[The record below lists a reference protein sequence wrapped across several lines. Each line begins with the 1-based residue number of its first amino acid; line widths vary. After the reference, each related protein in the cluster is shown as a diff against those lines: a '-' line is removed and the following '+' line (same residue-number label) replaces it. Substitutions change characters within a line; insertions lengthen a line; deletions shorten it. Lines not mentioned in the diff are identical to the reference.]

1 MEEVLSSIGLKLTAS
16 LVDSDLAEAYPIL
29 GFSYII
35 VDKRMENRWT
45 KITFFEQ
52 NNILRREINIHK
64 TIITSVVHGN
74 RNTRNPIALNFRT

>member
-35 VDKRMENRWT
+35 VDKRMENRCT
-45 KITFFEQ
+45 KLTFFLIEQ
-52 NNILRREINIHK
+52 NLTEKN
-64 TIITSVVHGN
+64 
-74 RNTRNPIALNFRT
+74 